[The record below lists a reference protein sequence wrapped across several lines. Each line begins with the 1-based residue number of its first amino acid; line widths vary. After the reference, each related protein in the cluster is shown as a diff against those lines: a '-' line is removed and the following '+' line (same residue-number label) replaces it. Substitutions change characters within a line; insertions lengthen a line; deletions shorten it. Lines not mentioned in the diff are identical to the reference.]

1 MHTDPHEVGL
11 VLEQIDVVVA
21 GSDGAEL
28 MSRRLLEVGDT
39 SSIPEGGVEQLVID
53 LYGIALADEADRGRY
68 RREWSWRGAMSV

>member
-28 MSRRLLEVGDT
+28 MSRRLLEVGGT
-39 SSIPEGGVEQLVID
+39 SRISEG
-53 LYGIALADEADRGRY
+53 
-68 RREWSWRGAMSV
+68 